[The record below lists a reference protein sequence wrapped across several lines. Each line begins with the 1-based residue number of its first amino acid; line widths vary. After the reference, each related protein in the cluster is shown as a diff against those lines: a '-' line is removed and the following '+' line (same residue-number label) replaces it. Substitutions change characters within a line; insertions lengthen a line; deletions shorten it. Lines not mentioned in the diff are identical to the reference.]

1 MFSEVIGHDLQIQM
15 LKKAIASH
23 TLAHG
28 YLFDGQEGVG
38 KRKVAMALAKTALCG
53 KGDEACGICPSC
65 VQFDSENHPDFLLIE
80 PDGLS
85 IKDKQMEE
93 FQSFIYIKPFES
105 SVKVLVVDGAD
116 AMTVRAQN
124 RILKIVEEPPGH
136 AIIIMIAKNREAL
149 LPTVLS
155 RLQKLSFNRLS
166 SESMAAYLIKAGY
179 DRDQAAL
186 SASYADGSLG
196 KALAFISSEDF
207 QVKRTDALACLR
219 YLHEGDVLKAFERM
233 EPYLGDK
240 VNTIS
245 FIELVI
251 IWYRDALLYLTHS
264 ESTLRFTQAVS
275 DDFEVLC
282 AQLNPQRVPVYIE
295 VADSAIR
302 AINANANAPLTA
314 DAMLL
319 KLTGGQA

>member
-166 SESMAAYLIKAGY
+166 SESMAAFLIKAGY

-207 QVKRTDALACLR
+207 QLKRTDALACLK

-233 EPYLGDK
+233 DPYLGDK

-264 ESTLRFTQAVS
+264 ESTLRFSLAVS

-319 KLTGGQA
+319 KLTGGHA